1 MYLVTGATGNVGSEV
16 ASQLLERGGQVRAF
30 TRHPEKLGTWSKRA
44 DVVKGDFQ
52 NPDTLARAMEGVDAV
67 FLMSQG
73 PDVESFRQIVQA
85 IKAAGGNR
93 VVFLSS
99 ILAGEPEYEIGRMHL
114 AKEEA
119 IREAGL
125 NGKFLRATGFMT
137 NSYQW
142 IETIQE
148 QGKVFNALGD
158 AKFPPIAGEDI
169 AAVAIRALTDPKL
182 SGEVFEL
189 TGGELISVRDEV
201 KILGKILGRELQ
213 CIDIP
218 VEVAVQNMV
227 RSGLP
232 QKMAEA
238 VGQSLG
244 SLRNGRSA
252 VVLNTVEKV
261 TGRAPITYETWARK
275 HAAQFASTLAH
286 SG

>member
-16 ASQLLERGGQVRAF
+16 AGQLLERGYPVRAF
-30 TRHPEKLGTWSKRA
+30 TRHPEKLGAWSKHA
-44 DVVKGDFQ
+44 DVTTGDFQ
-52 NPDTLARAMEGVDAV
+52 NPETVTRAMEGVDAV

-73 PDVESFRQIVQA
+73 PDVESFRRIVQA

-99 ILAGEPEYEIGRMHL
+99 ILAGQPEYEIGRLHL

-125 NGKFLRATGFMT
+125 TAKFLRAAGFMT

-142 IETIQE
+142 IGTIND
-148 QGKVFNALGD
+148 QGKVYNALGD
-158 AKFPPIAGEDI
+158 AKFPPVSGEDI
-169 AAVAIRALTDPKL
+169 AAVAVRALTDPKL
-182 SGEVFEL
+182 AGEVFEL
-189 TGGELISVRDEV
+189 TGGGLISVPEEV
-201 KILGKILGRELQ
+201 KILGKILGRELR
-213 CIDIP
+213 CVDIP
-218 VEVAVQNMV
+218 VEVAIQNMV

-244 SLRNGRSA
+244 SVRNGRPVA
-252 VVLNTVEKV
+252 VLDTVEKV
-261 TGRAPITYETWARK
+261 TGRSPMTYETWARK
-275 HAAQFASTLAH
+275 HAARFAPTLSHRA
-286 SG
+286 